1 MLLGSLAVVA
11 KFAMGEIPP
20 GLFALLRAMG
30 AAILLQILVR
40 CRGGGRVPDG
50 SKGYARLALFGLLG
64 VAINQLLYL
73 YGLSR
78 TTATTASILV
88 TSIPIFTA
96 GFAVLLKVES
106 LTGRRIVGGALAL
119 TGVLIL
125 LGASLADLSAPGTS
139 LTGNLM
145 VVANTVSYGLYLVL
159 SRPMTARMNAL
170 TMAAWIFTFGCLG
183 ALPFGVWEA
192 LTLDFGSVSPAAWAG
207 AGYAVFSTALGYWLV
222 LWALRTA
229 GPTLSSLYVYV
240 QPVVVVLLAT
250 IFLGERLTAQDAVAA
265 ALIFTGVYLAGNR

>member
-1 MLLGSLAVVA
+1 ME
-11 KFAMGEIPP
+11 EIPP

-50 SKGYARLALFGLLG
+50 AKGYARLALFGLLG
-64 VAINQLLYL
+64 VAINQLLFL
-73 YGLSR
+73 HGLSR
-78 TTATTASILV
+78 TTATAAAILV

-96 GFAVLLKVES
+96 AFAVMLGVES
-106 LTGRRIVGGALAL
+106 LTGRRIAGGALAL

-125 LGASLADLSAPGTS
+125 LGAGLPNLSAAAGTS
-139 LTGNLM
+139 FTGNLM
-145 VVANTVSYGLYLVL
+145 VVANSVSYGLYLVL
-159 SRPMTARMNAL
+159 ARSMTARMDAL
-170 TMAAWIFTFGCLG
+170 TMTAWVFTFGCLG
-183 ALPFGVWEA
+183 TLPFGLWEVLA
-192 LTLDFGSVSPAAWAG
+192 LDLKSVSSAAWVS
-207 AGYAVFSTALGYWLV
+207 AGYAALSTSMSYWLV

-240 QPVVVVLLAT
+240 QPVVVVLLAA

-265 ALIFTGVYLAGNR
+265 AFIFTGVYLAGKQ